1 MKKTI
6 VLAALVSSA
15 AFAQETPPPPPP
27 PAPAAAVAP
36 APMPADAPMEDTGG
50 RVRWGLNANIGWHA
64 PSPAFTLGGEGKI
77 GYVFSNL
84 FNAYAV
90 IGGTFGIG
98 FGVNT
103 SIPGAAT
110 ASITAI
116 SYYYFGAIAE
126 LMFGNLFYVGA
137 GPIFA
142 SGGYAGV
149 TAGADSSG
157 VAEVSTITSAGFK
170 PGVDLR
176 LGLGFGR
183 PKGPPSFRRGGFN
196 LGLDAMMLF
205 HPNSLITTVKADGPN
220 GSAGAS
226 VTTNGLTVSVVPMLT
241 LGYESR

>member
-1 MKKTI
+1 MKKTL

-15 AFAQETPPPPPP
+15 AFAQETPPPPPMP
-27 PAPAAAVAP
+27 PPTAAAPAPA
-36 APMPADAPMEDTGG
+36 ADAPMEDTGG
-50 RVRWGLNANIGWHA
+50 RVRWGLSANIGWHA
-64 PSPAFTLGGEGKI
+64 PSPALTFGGEGKI

-90 IGGTFGIG
+90 IGGTVGLG

-103 SIPGAAT
+103 SVQGA
-110 ASITAI
+110 SVSLTAI

-142 SGGYAGV
+142 SGAYVGASV
-149 TAGADSSG
+149 GADAAG
-157 VAEVSTITSAGFK
+157 VAEVSNITSAGFK

-205 HPNSLITTVKADGPN
+205 HPNSIITTVKADGPN
-220 GSAGAS
+220 GTAGAS